1 MFWKTYF
8 TIDHHTFNLKKNVFG
23 ITASTFISC
32 IYWNLIDSR
41 NPDLSESKRVKE
53 NADYI
58 LGEVPD
64 SVTRSVTGD
73 WWVSNRYR
81 TQPHILIYN
90 TYVSMQFYVR
100 IKLPERKPDKK
111 LNSLFIFFKEKI
123 VLIIIIF
130 YLTWWKEINPLQLC
144 TKFCINPLEQG
155 QEFVP
160 SSISLRKIIPLKKRF
175 DTVISR
181 ENRGILGF
189 LPFDH

>member
-1 MFWKTYF
+1 MELLLQHLFR
-8 TIDHHTFNLKKNVFG
+8 
-23 ITASTFISC
+23 A
-32 IYWNLIDSR
+32 YWNLIDSR

-160 SSISLRKIIPLKKRF
+160 SSISLRKIIPLKRRF